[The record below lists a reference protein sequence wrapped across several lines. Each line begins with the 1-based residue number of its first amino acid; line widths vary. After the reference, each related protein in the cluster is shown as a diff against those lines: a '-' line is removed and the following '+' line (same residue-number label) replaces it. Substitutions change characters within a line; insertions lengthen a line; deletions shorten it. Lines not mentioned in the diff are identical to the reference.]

1 MAVENGSVLL
11 SDGCIATDTARA
23 MGKRQHLEP
32 RKILAAGATGCKN
45 TRSGEGSGSRATDQ
59 GARFAAQE
67 HVVGWF
73 PAREAP
79 IADSNPVRAAVPT
92 AKDIMSDQPEKDLNK
107 IAAEEAGTNLIGDF
121 WFFLRTNKKWWLIP
135 LLIVLL
141 LLGLLTFLSTSAIS
155 PFIYTLF

>member
-1 MAVENGSVLL
+1 LPAWEAS
-11 SDGCIATDTARA
+11 
-23 MGKRQHLEP
+23 
-32 RKILAAGATGCKN
+32 
-45 TRSGEGSGSRATDQ
+45 
-59 GARFAAQE
+59 FANC
-67 HVVGWF
+67 
-73 PAREAP
+73 
-79 IADSNPVRAAVPT
+79 NPGRAAVPT
-92 AKDIMSDQPEKDLNK
+92 AKDIMSDQPENDLNK